1 MMTVFTNSKE
11 TLATIALGL
20 VIPSAVIAFGVGAFS
35 VNFRSAKYIRTTRLP
50 LSIVSASD
58 VFSNEELSALK
69 STWAEDA
76 PEGEFIKDRHGFTHF
91 VLNSPNLLPSER
103 GLVVLAHGLGVSLK
117 MYQDLA
123 MSLVDEGFS
132 VLRYDYYGHGY
143 SKHGSDT
150 WVEYSPNMFIDQ
162 LEDLLEHV
170 CKRTK
175 ENVIGI
181 VGHSTGGIVAI
192 ACNDRWRSN
201 KESKRKAVKKIVL
214 ASPALYAK
222 KPLMARVADK
232 FPRALSKLMKT
243 IPSLRFIIG
252 DAYLEAGSTAF
263 AHEPDDLK
271 VAIYGKEEV
280 KKEAENCRLFGRVKG
295 VEEHPFLAGGILG
308 INCNTLRGDL
318 LPDYRTMLL
327 DNLKNSPEC
336 SVHWLWGDL
345 DMTVPFNENFAQ
357 VNGWTKENKN
367 MNLMVLKR
375 MGHEL
380 FYEDS
385 KVMADEI
392 VPFFKS

>member
-1 MMTVFTNSKE
+1 
-11 TLATIALGL
+11 
-20 VIPSAVIAFGVGAFS
+20 
-35 VNFRSAKYIRTTRLP
+35 
-50 LSIVSASD
+50 
-58 VFSNEELSALK
+58 
-69 STWAEDA
+69 
-76 PEGEFIKDRHGFTHF
+76 
-91 VLNSPNLLPSER
+91 
-103 GLVVLAHGLGVSLK
+103 
-117 MYQDLA
+117 
-123 MSLVDEGFS
+123 
-132 VLRYDYYGHGY
+132 
-143 SKHGSDT
+143 
-150 WVEYSPNMFIDQ
+150 
-162 LEDLLEHV
+162 
-170 CKRTK
+170 
-175 ENVIGI
+175 
-181 VGHSTGGIVAI
+181 
-192 ACNDRWRSN
+192 
-201 KESKRKAVKKIVL
+201 
-214 ASPALYAK
+214 
-222 KPLMARVADK
+222 MARVADK

-252 DAYLEAGSTAF
+252 DAYLEAGKLKGKCLLKLRLSLLFRPSSPSWNPVGSTAF